1 MKCVCVSAYQYDNIP
16 CRSWMG
22 PLGGS
27 GVLMSDS
34 CDESLRSEND
44 FDQNSVNQKNLIN
57 TGFGA
62 PIFARTTLTNYNVC
76 YINTSSKN
84 GLS

>member
-1 MKCVCVSAYQYDNIP
+1 
-16 CRSWMG
+16 MG

-34 CDESLRSEND
+34 CDESSRSEND
-44 FDQNSVNQKNLIN
+44 FDGNSVNQKNLIN

-62 PIFARTTLTNYNVC
+62 PIFARAIFTYRNVC